1 MLQVSPTAIG
11 PNAAGSTTQQTQVRA
26 TVTDVNGNP
35 VANAIVAFTRV
46 VDPSGGTL
54 SQPSAVTDSGG
65 QASVQYISGA
75 GTTADAGVQL
85 RASVLTDPSVFDDAT
100 MTVTQ
105 SALFI
110 GLGTGNVIENLDPQT
125 YKKNWVVYV
134 TDSNGVA
141 VANKD
146 LTIKVLPVEYRKG
159 RLVFDTVWDYDF
171 ATLQTCANEDTDYT
185 GNLNSSPGKDF
196 NGDGNLQPGN
206 VVLVTT
212 TQTPNAAASGIA
224 RTDSTG
230 RATITL
236 LYAESYVPWVK
247 VRLTAQATVSGT
259 ESSTAQEFYIPGL
272 AADFT
277 DATIAPAGRV
287 SPFGVNPCNVPN

>member
-1 MLQVSPTAIG
+1 
-11 PNAAGSTTQQTQVRA
+11 
-26 TVTDVNGNP
+26 
-35 VANAIVAFTRV
+35 
-46 VDPSGGTL
+46 
-54 SQPSAVTDSGG
+54 
-65 QASVQYISGA
+65 
-75 GTTADAGVQL
+75 
-85 RASVLTDPSVFDDAT
+85 

-125 YKKNWVVYV
+125 YKKDWVVYV

-159 RLVFDTVWDYDF
+159 HLVFNTVWTYDL

-185 GNLNSSPGKDF
+185 GNLNSVPGKDF
-196 NGDGNLQPGN
+196 NGDGRLQPGN
-206 VVLVTT
+206 VVLITT
-212 TQTPNAAASGIA
+212 TQTTTAAASGIA

-236 LYAESYVPWVK
+236 LYAESYSPWVK

-259 ESSTAQEFYIPGL
+259 ESSNAQEFYVDGL
-272 AADFT
+272 ASDFT
-277 DATIAPAGRV
+277 SATNPPAGVV